1 LKVTAILLASVISLG
16 QSTDTAPKTPPSQK
30 PMAASIASVA
40 DRQVYYAEAEIVP
53 AAEVMPEEKFNFA
66 PGGPGDF
73 KDVRTFAMQ
82 VKHIANTNYLFW
94 SAVLGEPP
102 AIDTTQDNGPD
113 SIKSKADILK
123 YLKDSYALG
132 HRAAKSLTV
141 ENYLDRVTVNA
152 NNAGP
157 RLFWT
162 TFAISHDYDHYG
174 QIVEYLRMNGIVPPA
189 SRR

>member
-1 LKVTAILLASVISLG
+1 MKAIAVLLASIVAFG
-16 QSTDTAPKTPPSQK
+16 QSTETAPKSQPSQK
-30 PMAASIASVA
+30 AMAASIASVA

-53 AAEVMPEEKFNFA
+53 AAEAMPEDKYNFA
-66 PGGPGDF
+66 PSASGDF

-94 SAVLGEPP
+94 SAVLGQP
-102 AIDTTQDNGPD
+102 AAVDTTQDNGPD
-113 SIKSKADILK
+113 FIKSKADIVK

-132 HRAAKSLTV
+132 HRAAKSLTA
-141 ENYLDRVTVNA
+141 ENCLDRVTVNA